1 MDKLLNNKEWL
12 TLSDAAKFLTGNLH
26 RKVRKSDLIQLWFDR
41 KMTVSVI
48 LKEIHHAVE
57 GKPHTNNQCENIT
70 YFSFITES
78 EKVESISGLVDLELN
93 CNTPKLLERDFK
105 NVSIGGCS
113 AAFAGIIV
121 KHDNGK
127 HYQLLELKP
136 ADQLSPLVE
145 IGGYAFADSP
155 SIECK
160 VVVDRGVLLSD
171 YRRMSGLPA
180 DFTFVVR
187 TSELA
192 KFVSHKGK
200 ENYLGVV
207 SSTNI
212 VPIKPWEVAD
222 PKDPEPNQTWY
233 ISARYF
239 ARQLVLD
246 DPTLLTKRNLLANKT
261 SQSLFNAGVFGRT
274 KNKALN
280 AATILKAFNNII
292 LS

>member
-1 MDKLLNNKEWL
+1 MDKFLKNKAWL
-12 TLSDAAKFLTGNLH
+12 TLSDASTYLSNNLNCI
-26 RKVRKSDLIQLWFDR
+26 VRQADFIQLWFDG
-41 KMTVSVI
+41 KLTVSVI
-48 LKEIHHAVE
+48 LKEIHQAVE
-57 GKPHTNNQCENIT
+57 GELFINQECEGVT
-70 YFSFITES
+70 YFRFMPKS
-78 EKVESISGLVDLELN
+78 EKVETISGLVDLQLN
-93 CNTPKLLERDFK
+93 CDTPKLLERNYK
-105 NVSIGGCS
+105 NVAVGGCS
-113 AAFAGIIV
+113 ASFAGIIV
-121 KHDNGK
+121 KHDSGK
-127 HYQLLELKP
+127 LYQLLELKP
-136 ADQLSPLVE
+136 EDQLSPLKE
-145 IGGYAFADSP
+145 IGGYSFADSP

-160 VVVDRGVLLSD
+160 VVVARGVLLSD

-200 ENYLGVV
+200 ENYLGGV

-246 DPTLLTKRNLLANKT
+246 DPTLLTKRNLLANKI
-261 SQSLFNAGVFGRT
+261 SQSLFKAGVFGRT
-274 KNKALN
+274 KNKALD
-280 AATILKAFNNII
+280 AGTILKALINIT